1 MAAPIIKIKRS
12 SVAGKIP
19 TTASLELGEF
29 AINTYDGKV
38 YIEQD
43 QGGVGVGTTVIV
55 INPWSVGLGSTSF
68 NTYFTNGNV
77 GIGTTNPSQ
86 TLHVQGNARITGGLY
101 DSNNQ
106 VGAASSVLTS
116 TGSGLRWA
124 TVTSGATISTTA
136 PSSPAAGSLW
146 YNSDLGRTFIYYND
160 GSSSQWVDAAPFN
173 IPEPDSTPGKSST
186 TFTATEGQTTFT
198 VSYSVGYID
207 VFLNGV
213 RLNSAEF
220 VENAGSSVILQ
231 EAASA
236 GDVIDVVE
244 YRMGIGA
251 TGPTGAAG
259 PLSGVTSVTNDATYY
274 PLIVTGTGNV
284 NPYVSVAT
292 SYFNFNPSSGT
303 LVVNQMSVVGVSTA
317 RDFNSSS
324 DRNLKENIQVIQNPI
339 EKIQSIQGVS
349 FDWKEVKQ
357 SSLGVIAQDVEK
369 VLPELVNGCNGKKAV
384 NYNGLIG
391 VLIEAVKTQ
400 QEQIN
405 TLRQEIEDLKK

>member
-1 MAAPIIKIKRS
+1 MASPIIKIKRS
-12 SVAGKIP
+12 SVQGKQP
-19 TTASLELGEF
+19 GVTDLPLGEL
-29 AINTYDGKV
+29 ALNTYDGRLYVSKSTDSGV
-38 YIEQD
+38 TTSIVNVSGIQIQD
-43 QGGVGVGTTVIV
+43 EGSAIGYANTINFVGSGVTVLSISGGVGIV
-55 INPWSVGLGSTSF
+55 SV
-68 NTYFTNGNV
+68 
-77 GIGTTNPSQ
+77 
-86 TLHVQGNARITGGLY
+86 
-101 DSNNQ
+101 
-106 VGAASSVLTS
+106 SS
-116 TGSGLRWA
+116 GSGGG
-124 TVTSGATISTTA
+124 GASVSISTVA
-136 PSSPAAGSLW
+136 PSTPTAGDLW
-146 YNSDLGRTFIYYND
+146 YNSDLGRTFIYYYD

-173 IPEPDSTPGKSST
+173 IPTPASTPGKSST
-186 TFTATEGQTTFT
+186 TFTATEGQTSFT

-231 EAASA
+231 EAAAA
-236 GDVIDVVE
+236 GDVVDVVE

-251 TGPTGAAG
+251 TGATGPAG

-274 PLIVTGTGNV
+274 PLIVTGTGSV
-284 NPYVSVAT
+284 SPYVSVAT

-339 EKIQSIQGVS
+339 EKVQSIQGVS
-349 FDWKEVKQ
+349 FDWKEYKQ

-369 VLPELVNGCNGKKAV
+369 VLPELVSENDGKKAV

-391 VLIEAVKTQ
+391 LLIEAVKEQ
-400 QEQIN
+400 QQQIN
-405 TLRQEIEDLKK
+405 TLRQEIEELKK

>member
-1 MAAPIIKIKRS
+1 MASPIIKIKRS
-12 SVAGKIP
+12 SVQGKQP
-19 TTASLELGEF
+19 GVADLPLGEL
-29 AINTYDGKV
+29 ALNTYDGRLYVSKSTDSGV
-38 YIEQD
+38 TTSIVNVSGIQIQD
-43 QGGVGVGTTVIV
+43 EGSAVGYANTINFVGSGVTVLSITNGVGIV
-55 INPWSVGLGSTSF
+55 SVSS
-68 NTYFTNGNV
+68 
-77 GIGTTNPSQ
+77 
-86 TLHVQGNARITGGLY
+86 GGGGG
-101 DSNNQ
+101 
-106 VGAASSVLTS
+106 GASVS
-116 TGSGLRWA
+116 
-124 TVTSGATISTTA
+124 ISTVA
-136 PSSPAAGSLW
+136 PSTPTAGDLW
-146 YNSDLGRTFIYYND
+146 YNNNLGRTFIYYD
-160 GSSSQWVDAAPFN
+160 EVAAGIGLTAVWVDAAPFN

-186 TFTATEGQTTFT
+186 TFTATEGQTSFT

-274 PLIVTGTGNV
+274 PLIVTGTGSV

-303 LVVNQMSVVGVSTA
+303 LVVNQMSVVGVATA

-369 VLPELVNGCNGKKAV
+369 VLPELVSECDGKKAV
-384 NYNGLIG
+384 NYNGLVG
-391 VLIEAVKTQ
+391 LLIEAVKTQ